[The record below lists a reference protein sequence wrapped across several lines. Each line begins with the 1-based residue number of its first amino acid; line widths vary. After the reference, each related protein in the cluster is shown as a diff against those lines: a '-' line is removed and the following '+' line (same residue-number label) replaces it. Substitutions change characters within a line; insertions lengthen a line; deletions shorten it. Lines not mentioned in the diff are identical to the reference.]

1 MGNFQELREKLHSIN
16 VLYVEDEKS
25 VREETLRF
33 LQKIFPNVDSAVNGV
48 EGFELFNKNNY
59 QLVISDL
66 KMPKM
71 GGREMMS
78 KIREQ
83 DKDVVLIV
91 MSAADSNIDITSVI
105 CDAYVYKPVIF
116 VEFLKTLESLLDKII
131 SKSS

>member
-1 MGNFQELREKLHSIN
+1 MGDFQQLREKLQSVN

-33 LQKIFPNVDSAVNGV
+33 LQKIFTNVDSAANGI
-48 EGFELFNKNNY
+48 EGLELFNKNKY

-78 KIREQ
+78 KIREL
-83 DKDVVLIV
+83 DKDAVLIV
-91 MSAADSNIDITSVI
+91 MSAADSKVDITSVV
-105 CDAYVYKPVIF
+105 CNAYVYKPVIF
-116 VEFLKTLESLLDKII
+116 VDFLKTLESLSDKILNN
-131 SKSS
+131 S